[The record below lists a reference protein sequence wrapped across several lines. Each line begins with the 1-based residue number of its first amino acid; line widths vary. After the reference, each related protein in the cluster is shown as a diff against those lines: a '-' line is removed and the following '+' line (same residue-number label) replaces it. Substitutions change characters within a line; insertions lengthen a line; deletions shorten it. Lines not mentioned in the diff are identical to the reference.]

1 MGVVTASC
9 SLLLTPVSGGCRHC
23 QLQCVIDT
31 CVRWVSSLPVAR
43 VLRWGGMIS
52 TPDAALQSVMR
63 RSLLDTGCP
72 LHCVDELMDSAHERR
87 WPPGLG
93 TLEMRQ
99 QNRRHFEN
107 YVCRRIPGRTVTTSV
122 VKFPIYYVPSP
133 LCHVGDGW
141 DTRRPSH
148 TQSVTAYLHICT
160 HTHIQATNYSDCNTI
175 TIAHTLRSQ

>member
-1 MGVVTASC
+1 
-9 SLLLTPVSGGCRHC
+9 
-23 QLQCVIDT
+23 
-31 CVRWVSSLPVAR
+31 LPVAR

-63 RSLLDTGCP
+63 RSLLDSGCP

-107 YVCRRIPGRTVTTSV
+107 YVCRRIPGTYSAFQYSLFMSFCIVNS
-122 VKFPIYYVPSP
+122 FA
-133 LCHVGDGW
+133 VGMKVDV
-141 DTRRPSH
+141 DKIR
-148 TQSVTAYLHICT
+148 
-160 HTHIQATNYSDCNTI
+160 
-175 TIAHTLRSQ
+175 

>member
-1 MGVVTASC
+1 MIWFLPTLSLVDKAQLHFSSMFRWVA
-9 SLLLTPVSGGCRHC
+9 SLLL
-23 QLQCVIDT
+23 
-31 CVRWVSSLPVAR
+31 AR

-63 RSLLDTGCP
+63 RSLLDSGCP

-107 YVCRRIPGRTVTTSV
+107 YVCRRIPGICRSVLHKTVFTDFFAWFSDQHSSNKLV
-122 VKFPIYYVPSP
+122 EWGSSYAPLWGFGCAKLVMWDFVKHWNQWSRV
-133 LCHVGDGW
+133 LN
-141 DTRRPSH
+141 
-148 TQSVTAYLHICT
+148 QYLST
-160 HTHIQATNYSDCNTI
+160 YT
-175 TIAHTLRSQ
+175 

>member
-1 MGVVTASC
+1 M
-9 SLLLTPVSGGCRHC
+9 
-23 QLQCVIDT
+23 
-31 CVRWVSSLPVAR
+31 SSLPVAR

-160 HTHIQATNYSDCNTI
+160 HTRIQATNDSDYNTI
-175 TIAHTLRSQ
+175 TIAHTLQVSVAEWLARLTAV

>member
-1 MGVVTASC
+1 MRLRKECVITYIGVCAT
-9 SLLLTPVSGGCRHC
+9 SLLLNSLTADDMITACDWH
-23 QLQCVIDT
+23 LF
-31 CVRWVSSLPVAR
+31 RWVASLPVAR

-63 RSLLDTGCP
+63 RSLLDSGCP

-107 YVCRRIPGRTVTTSV
+107 YVCRRIPGTSV
-122 VKFPIYYVPSP
+122 SRWFFVME
-133 LCHVGDGW
+133 C
-141 DTRRPSH
+141 
-148 TQSVTAYLHICT
+148 
-160 HTHIQATNYSDCNTI
+160 
-175 TIAHTLRSQ
+175 